1 MMNNAKQ
8 TKTNV
13 VNKPNDPI
21 YCGIDVGKKVFVVSL
36 SCKDKT
42 KTFSNTGGDIKQ
54 AMAYL
59 NTYAGTNL
67 ALVVLESTG
76 GLEIPLAK
84 ALHQSGFNVVIAN
97 PNKTSQFAKSC
108 SNAKT
113 DNQDAKMLAFDAKFL
128 SLDEDK
134 LSHLLYVPPSEEQER
149 LEALVVRRHQLV
161 AMRVQEKNRI
171 WQIQDSQKL
180 SVERIIAYLDKEIKD
195 LEQDID
201 TLSKHFDDT
210 TKKFK
215 DIKGI
220 GGVTVA
226 TLMSMLLKLGTL
238 SNKEIASLVGVA
250 PHPKESGTL
259 KYKSHCKGGRQSV
272 RNVLYNAT
280 NVARQ
285 YEPKFKQF
293 YERLIGKGKPFK
305 VAINACMRKLL
316 TVINAI
322 VRNDSVWQADYHLN
336 LNVK

>member
-1 MMNNAKQ
+1 MPSSACGNA
-8 TKTNV
+8 
-13 VNKPNDPI
+13 
-21 YCGIDVGKKVFVVSL
+21 C
-36 SCKDKT
+36 
-42 KTFSNTGGDIKQ
+42 
-54 AMAYL
+54 A
-59 NTYAGTNL
+59 
-67 ALVVLESTG
+67 
-76 GLEIPLAK
+76 
-84 ALHQSGFNVVIAN
+84 
-97 PNKTSQFAKSC
+97 
-108 SNAKT
+108 
-113 DNQDAKMLAFDAKFL
+113 
-128 SLDEDK
+128 
-134 LSHLLYVPPSEEQER
+134 R
-149 LEALVVRRHQLV
+149 
-161 AMRVQEKNRI
+161 KNHI
-171 WQIQDSQKL
+171 QQIHDSQKL

-215 DIKGI
+215 DIRGI

-226 TLMSMLLKLGTL
+226 TLMSMLPELGTL

-272 RNVLYNAT
+272 RNVLYNTT

-293 YERLIGKGKPFK
+293 YERLINKNKPFK

-322 VRNDSVWQADYHLN
+322 ARNDSVGQADYCLN
-336 LNVK
+336 LSVK

>member
-1 MMNNAKQ
+1 MNNAKQ
-8 TKTNV
+8 AEQAKQTKPHL
-13 VNKPNDPI
+13 VNDSI

-54 AMAYL
+54 AITYL
-59 NTYAGTNL
+59 NTNAGTNL

-84 ALHQSGFNVVIAN
+84 ALYEAGFKVVIAN

-113 DNQDAKMLAFDAKFL
+113 DNQDAKMLALYAKFL

-134 LSHLLYVPPSEEQER
+134 LVNLLYIPPSKEQEH
-149 LEALVVRRHQLV
+149 LEALVVRRNQLV
-161 AMRVQEKNRI
+161 AMRVQEKNRLG
-171 WQIQDSQKL
+171 QIHHSQLDSVKAVI
-180 SVERIIAYLDKEIKD
+180 SYLDEQIAK

-201 TLSKHFDDT
+201 TLSKYFDDT
-210 TKKFK
+210 TNKFK
-215 DIKGI
+215 DIKGV
-220 GGVTVA
+220 GGLTMA
-226 TLMSMLLKLGTL
+226 TLMSMLPELGTL
-238 SNKEIASLVGVA
+238 THKQIASLVGVA

-259 KYKSHCKGGRQSV
+259 KYKSQCKGGRLSV
-272 RNVLYNAT
+272 RNALYNAA

-322 VRNDSVWQADYHLN
+322 VKNDSV
-336 LNVK
+336 